1 MGDPNTETTV
11 VYIVIYSTETTVVYI
26 VIYSTETVII
36 LKAVLQG
43 YKYDFICLFFMG
55 LANCFLSELSA
66 LE

>member
-1 MGDPNTETTV
+1 MGDPNTK
-11 VYIVIYSTETTVVYI
+11 TTVVYI

-43 YKYDFICLFFMG
+43 YKYDFICLFFMW
-55 LANCFLSELSA
+55 LAICFLSALSA